1 LEPIKRREP
10 IMAEIVTIGLDI
22 AKSVFQVH
30 GVDAA
35 GQVVVRR
42 RLRRS
47 HVLKFFAGLAPCVV
61 GVEACAT
68 SHHWSRQLQ
77 ALGHSVKLMPP
88 SYVKPYVKRQ
98 KNDMADAEAICEA
111 VMRPTMRFVETK
123 TPEQQSVLM
132 LHRIRLMLVGQRT
145 MLSNTIRA
153 HMAEFGIVAPIGRRG
168 LDELLAVLSDLGD
181 ERVPALARDC
191 LVAVAEQL
199 MLVKAKI
206 LDMDRRIAACH
217 RSSEMSRRLAEIP
230 GIGPLL
236 ATALVATVPDPRAF
250 ASARNFAAW
259 IGLVPKQ
266 NSSGGKERLG
276 GITKQGN
283 RYLRSMLTVGA
294 LAVIRYAERHGTKRP
309 WIIKLLAR
317 RPTKLAAVALAN
329 KMARM
334 AWAIMARDERY
345 REPVVVAA

>member
-1 LEPIKRREP
+1 
-10 IMAEIVTIGLDI
+10 MAEIVTIGLDI

-266 NSSGGKERLG
+266 NSSGR
-276 GITKQGN
+276 QG
-283 RYLRSMLTVGA
+283 A
-294 LAVIRYAERHGTKRP
+294 
-309 WIIKLLAR
+309 AR
-317 RPTKLAAVALAN
+317 RHHQAGQQIPALDADGRGAGGHPICRAARHKATVDHQASRPPADQACRRG
-329 KMARM
+329 ARQQDG
-334 AWAIMARDERY
+334 ADGLGDHGQERTIS
-345 REPVVVAA
+345 RTGRCCGLKVKGRQ

>member
-1 LEPIKRREP
+1 
-10 IMAEIVTIGLDI
+10 MADIVTIGLDI

-30 GVDAA
+30 GVDAT

-42 RLRRS
+42 QLRRF
-47 HVLKFFAGLAPCVV
+47 HVLKFFAGLAPCIV

-68 SHHWSRQLQ
+68 SHYWSRELRT
-77 ALGHSVKLMPP
+77 LGHSVKLMPP

-111 VMRPTMRFVETK
+111 VTRPTMRFVETK

-132 LHRIRLMLVGQRT
+132 LHRIRLTLVSQRT

-153 HMAEFGIVAPIGRRG
+153 HMAEFGIVAPIGRNG
-168 LDELLAVLSDLGD
+168 LDQLLAVLSDLD
-181 ERVPALARDC
+181 DQRVPALARDC

-199 MLVKAKI
+199 LLVKGKI

-217 RSSEMSRRLAEIP
+217 RASDMSRRLAEIP
-230 GIGPLL
+230 GIGPLV

-309 WIIKLLAR
+309 WIVKLLAR
-317 RPTKLAAVALAN
+317 RPTRVAAVALAN

-334 AWAIMARDERY
+334 AWAIMAKGERY
-345 REPVVVAA
+345 REPVLAAA

>member
-1 LEPIKRREP
+1 
-10 IMAEIVTIGLDI
+10 MAEITTIGLDI

-30 GVDAA
+30 GIDAA

-42 RLRRS
+42 QLRRS
-47 HVLKFFAGLAPCVV
+47 HVLKFFAGLAPCIV

-68 SHHWSRQLQ
+68 SHYWSRQLQ

-132 LHRIRLMLVGQRT
+132 LHRIRLTLVSQRT

-168 LDELLAVLSDLGD
+168 LDELLAVLSDLDD
-181 ERVPALARDC
+181 ERVPALGRDC

-199 MLVKAKI
+199 LLVKRKI

-217 RSSEMSRRLAEIP
+217 RSSDMSRRLAEIP
-230 GIGPLL
+230 GIGP
-236 ATALVATVPDPRAF
+236 LVATVPDPRAF

-266 NSSGGKERLG
+266 NSSGGKQRLG

-317 RPTKLAAVALAN
+317 RPTKVAAVALAN

-334 AWAIMARDERY
+334 AWAIMAKGERY
-345 REPVVVAA
+345 REPVLVAA

>member
-1 LEPIKRREP
+1 
-10 IMAEIVTIGLDI
+10 MAEIVTIGLDI

-42 RLRRS
+42 QLRRS
-47 HVLKFFAGLAPCVV
+47 HVLKFFAGLAPCIV
-61 GVEACAT
+61 GIEACAT
-68 SHHWSRQLQ
+68 SHYWSRELQ

-111 VMRPTMRFVETK
+111 VTRPTMRFVETK

-132 LHRIRLMLVGQRT
+132 LHRIRLTLVSQRT

-153 HMAEFGIVAPIGRRG
+153 HMAEFGIVAPIGRNG
-168 LDELLAVLSDLGD
+168 LDQLLAVLSDLD
-181 ERVPALARDC
+181 DQRVPALARDC

-199 MLVKAKI
+199 MLVKRKI

-217 RSSEMSRRLAEIP
+217 RTSEISRRLAEIP
-230 GIGPLL
+230 GIGPLV

-259 IGLVPKQ
+259 IGLVPRQ

-294 LAVIRYAERHGTKRP
+294 LAVIRYAERHGTRRP

-317 RPTKLAAVALAN
+317 RPTKVAAVALAN

-334 AWAIMARDERY
+334 AWAIMAKGERY
-345 REPVVVAA
+345 REPVLAAA

>member
-1 LEPIKRREP
+1 
-10 IMAEIVTIGLDI
+10 MAEIVTIGLDI

-42 RLRRS
+42 QLRRS

-68 SHHWSRQLQ
+68 SHYWSRQLQ
-77 ALGHSVKLMPP
+77 ALGHDVKLMPP

-111 VMRPTMRFVETK
+111 VTRPTMRFVETK

-132 LHRIRLMLVGQRT
+132 LHRIRLMLVCQRT

-153 HMAEFGIVAPIGRRG
+153 YMAEFGIVAPIGRRG
-168 LDELLAVLSDLGD
+168 LEELLAVLSDLDD

-199 MLVKAKI
+199 MLVKGKI

-217 RSSEMSRRLAEIP
+217 RSNDMSRRLAEIP

-309 WIIKLLAR
+309 WIMKLLAR
-317 RPTKLAAVALAN
+317 RPTKVAAVALAN

-334 AWAIMARDERY
+334 AWAIMAKGERY

>member
-1 LEPIKRREP
+1 
-10 IMAEIVTIGLDI
+10 MAEIVTIGLDI

-35 GQVVVRR
+35 GQIVVRR
-42 RLRRS
+42 QLRRS
-47 HVLKFFAGLAPCVV
+47 LVLRFFAGLAPCIV

-68 SHHWSRQLQ
+68 SHYWSRQLQ
-77 ALGHSVKLMPP
+77 ALGHSVRLMPP

-132 LHRIRLMLVGQRT
+132 LHRIRLMLVRQRT
-145 MLSNTIRA
+145 LLSNTIRA
-153 HMAEFGIVAPIGRRG
+153 HMAEFGIVAPIGRQG
-168 LDELLAVLSDLGD
+168 LDRLLAVLSDVDD
-181 ERVPALARDC
+181 ERVPAMARDC

-199 MLVKAKI
+199 LLVKGKI

-217 RSSEMSRRLAEIP
+217 RTSEMSRRLAEIP

-259 IGLVPKQ
+259 IDLVPKQ

-317 RPTKLAAVALAN
+317 RPTKVAAVALAN

-334 AWAIMARDERY
+334 AWAIMTKGERY
-345 REPVVVAA
+345 REPVLVAA

>member
-1 LEPIKRREP
+1 
-10 IMAEIVTIGLDI
+10 MAEIVTIGLDI
-22 AKSVFQVH
+22 AKSVFQVQ

-42 RLRRS
+42 RLRRL
-47 HVLKFFAGLAPCVV
+47 HVLRFFAGLAPCMV
-61 GVEACAT
+61 GIEACAT
-68 SHHWSRQLQ
+68 SHYWSRQLQ
-77 ALGHSVKLMPP
+77 ALGHSAKLMPP
-88 SYVKPYVKRQ
+88 SYVRPYVKRQ

-132 LHRIRLMLVGQRT
+132 LHRIRQMLVGQRT

-168 LDELLAVLSDLGD
+168 LDELLAVLSDLDD

-199 MLVKAKI
+199 MLVKRKI
-206 LDMDRRIAACH
+206 LDMDRRITTCH
-217 RSSEMSRRLAEIP
+217 RSSDMSRRLAEIP
-230 GIGPLL
+230 GIGPLV
-236 ATALVATVPDPRAF
+236 ASALVATVPHPRAF

-294 LAVIRYAERHGTKRP
+294 LAVIRYAERHGMTRP
-309 WIIKLLAR
+309 WIMKLLAR
-317 RPTKLAAVALAN
+317 RPTKVAAVALAN

-334 AWAIMARDERY
+334 AWAIMAKGERY
-345 REPVVVAA
+345 REPVLIAA

>member
-1 LEPIKRREP
+1 
-10 IMAEIVTIGLDI
+10 MAEIVTIGLDI

-35 GQVVVRR
+35 GQIVIRR
-42 RLRRS
+42 QLRRS
-47 HVLKFFAGLAPCVV
+47 LVLRFFAGLAPCIV

-68 SHHWSRQLQ
+68 SHYWSRQLQ
-77 ALGHSVKLMPP
+77 ALGHSVRLMPP

-123 TPEQQSVLM
+123 TAEQQSVLM
-132 LHRIRLMLVGQRT
+132 LHRIRLMLGK
-145 MLSNTIRA
+145 
-153 HMAEFGIVAPIGRRG
+153 G
-168 LDELLAVLSDLGD
+168 
-181 ERVPALARDC
+181 
-191 LVAVAEQL
+191 
-199 MLVKAKI
+199 KI
-206 LDMDRRIAACH
+206 LNMDRRIAACH
-217 RSSEMSRRLAEIP
+217 RTSEMSRRLAEIP

-309 WIIKLLAR
+309 WIMKLLAR
-317 RPTKLAAVALAN
+317 RPTKVGAVALAN
-329 KMARM
+329 QMARK
-334 AWAIMARDERY
+334 AWAIMTKGERY
-345 REPVVVAA
+345 REPVLVAA